1 MKNKHRYWLMA
12 FFAVSMLELW
22 AEMAAN
28 TTLRNWT
35 KPLLMPVLGIWF
47 ALETA
52 HIRKFARNTILSAL
66 VFSTLGDVL
75 LMFAGGPSGPLFFL
89 LGLGAFLFAH
99 FFYTGYFFSKDKRQ
113 NGFLKKNPL
122 WVIPSLL
129 YMVALLWWLWSDVP
143 QAMRLPVVF
152 YAFTI
157 TAMTLSVINLRGQVN
172 SAVHN
177 QLLTGAFLFLISDSI
192 LAINKFGHSFNGA
205 RMLIM
210 VTYILGQY
218 FLVSGARKTH

>member
-1 MKNKHRYWLMA
+1 
-12 FFAVSMLELW
+12 LW
-22 AEMAAN
+22 
-28 TTLRNWT
+28 
-35 KPLLMPVLGIWF
+35 P
-47 ALETA
+47 
-52 HIRKFARNTILSAL
+52 
-66 VFSTLGDVL
+66 
-75 LMFAGGPSGPLFFL
+75 
-89 LGLGAFLFAH
+89 
-99 FFYTGYFFSKDKRQ
+99 
-113 NGFLKKNPL
+113 
-122 WVIPSLL
+122 
-129 YMVALLWWLWSDVP
+129 DVP

-192 LAINKFGHSFNGA
+192 LAINKFGHSFDGA